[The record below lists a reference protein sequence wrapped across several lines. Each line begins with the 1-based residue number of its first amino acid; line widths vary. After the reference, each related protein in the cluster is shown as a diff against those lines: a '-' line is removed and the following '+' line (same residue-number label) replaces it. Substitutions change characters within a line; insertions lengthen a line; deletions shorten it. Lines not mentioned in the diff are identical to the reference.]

1 MKSGSAA
8 AAAFVAALWVTTAL
22 TGPSQAMTLQE
33 ALRVTVEANPE
44 IGQAVENREA
54 IEFELRQA
62 RGLYLPSVDLNS
74 SAGVQLLDN
83 DGRRL
88 AGIEDDELYPRDVG
102 ITVTQKL
109 FDGGA
114 RRAEKSRQ
122 ASRVD
127 SASYRVLERSETIG
141 LQVVREYLEVIL
153 QAEIVSEARRN
164 LEFHEHT
171 RSDVADLISGGK
183 LTDAD
188 RQQVEERLLGART
201 RMVQATEELEA
212 AKIRFYTLVGKP
224 LTGWAMPA
232 SVAGA
237 IPRTLDL
244 AIETGRKNNPRI
256 AAAMADINA
265 AEAMVK
271 AARSKYMPEIFAEGS
286 ARTGEDIDGDDG
298 RTTDYSARVV
308 AKWNLYRGGIDSAD
322 EQEQIRR
329 ASEARLVLHQAHRQV
344 EEAVR
349 ISWDR
354 RARQEQQATTLNAQA
369 NENANLVNSYREQLD
384 VGQRSL
390 LDVLDAQ
397 NTHYNTAIL
406 AKTARFA
413 ARFAEYRL
421 LAATGTLLRTMQ
433 IRPPQQAEAYART
446 EYNVPPVQETETYR
460 RVPSR
465 QSDTAPMD
473 LLAPVKTP

>member
-1 MKSGSAA
+1 MRTERAA
-8 AAAFVAALWVTTAL
+8 RAAFVAALFVSTAFSNPAFAL
-22 TGPSQAMTLQE
+22 TLRE
-33 ALRVTVEANPE
+33 ALAITVESNPE

-54 IEFELRQA
+54 VEFELRQA
-62 RGLYLPSVDLNS
+62 RGLYYPSVDFNAS
-74 SAGVQLLDN
+74 TGVRQLDN
-83 DGRRL
+83 VGRRL
-88 AGIEDDELYPRDVG
+88 GGTDDDELYPSDVG
-102 ITVTQKL
+102 ISVTQKL

-114 RRAEKSRQ
+114 RHAERDRQ

-127 SASYRVLERSETIG
+127 SASFRVLERSETIG
-141 LQVVREYLEVIL
+141 LQVVREYLEVAL
-153 QAEIVSEARRN
+153 QAEIAAETRRN
-164 LEFHEHT
+164 LEFHERT
-171 RSDVADLISGGK
+171 RSDVNELISGGK

-188 RQQVEERLLGART
+188 RQQVEERLLGARA
-201 RMVQATEELEA
+201 RSVEANEELEA

-224 LTGWAMPA
+224 LTNWSMPP
-232 SVAGA
+232 SVANA
-237 IPRTLDL
+237 IPRTLDE
-244 AIETGRKNNPRI
+244 AIALGRINNPRI
-256 AAAMADINA
+256 HAANADINA

-271 AARSKYMPEIFAEGS
+271 GARSKYLPEIFAEGS

-298 RTTDYSARVV
+298 RTTDYQARVV

-329 ASEARLVLHQAHRQV
+329 ASEARLVLHQSHRQV

-354 RARQEQQATTLNAQA
+354 RARQAAQATTLTAQSE
-369 NENANLVNSYREQLD
+369 ENARLVDSYRSQLE

-397 NTHYNTAIL
+397 NTHYNVSIL

-421 LAATGTLLRTMQ
+421 LAATGTLLRTMG
-433 IRPPQQAEAYART
+433 IHPPQQADAYART
-446 EYNVPPVQETETYR
+446 EYNVPPALATETFH

-465 QSDTAPMD
+465 QSDEPPMD